1 MSFGGNKLPPHQE
14 NPLDVVCLKIASDVS
29 PWFRSMGAT
38 PNFIT
43 TLSVIASVLA
53 IWSLYRGDAKG
64 QFIVWAMLSYFFD
77 CLDGHFARR
86 YDMCTKFG
94 DYYDH
99 ISDWIYFIG
108 IFYTAFVI
116 RGFKSSWKPYKM
128 WIYGLLIVVGLV
140 TMIHMGLQEVLYQN
154 EDDNESPTLSIFTG
168 IANKLCVLPDE
179 CIKATRWIGVGTFI
193 AVMIAVIA
201 ITVR

>member
-1 MSFGGNKLPPHQE
+1 MNSGNKLPPHQE
-14 NPLDVVCLKIASDVS
+14 NPFDVVCLKLASDVS
-29 PWFRSMGAT
+29 PWFRSIGAT

-53 IWSLYRGDAKG
+53 IWSIYRGNSKA
-64 QFIVWAMLSYFFD
+64 QFVLWAVLSYFFD

-116 RGFKSSWKPYKM
+116 RGFKPEMKRYKTL
-128 WIYGLLIVVGLV
+128 IYGLLISVGLV
-140 TMIHMGLQEVLYQN
+140 TMIHMGLQEMLYQS
-154 EDDNESPTLSIFTG
+154 EEDNESPTLSIFTG
-168 IANKLCVLPDE
+168 IANKLCVLPEE
-179 CIKATRWIGVGTFI
+179 CIIATRWIGVGTFI
-193 AVMIAVIA
+193 AVMIAVVV
-201 ITVR
+201 ITIR

>member
-1 MSFGGNKLPPHQE
+1 MNSGNKLPLHQE

-29 PWFRSMGAT
+29 PLFRAMGAT

-53 IWSLYRGDAKG
+53 IRSIYIGNAKG
-64 QFIVWAMLSYFFD
+64 QFIFWAVLSYFFD

-108 IFYTAFVI
+108 IFYTAFVV
-116 RGFKSSWKPYKM
+116 RGLKPEMKRYKTL
-128 WIYGLLIVVGLV
+128 IYGLLISVGLV

-154 EDDNESPTLSIFTG
+154 DENTESPTLSIFTG
-168 IANKLCVLPDE
+168 IANKVCKSPEE
-179 CIKATRWIGVGTFI
+179 CIRATRWIGVGTFI
-193 AVMIAVIA
+193 AVMIGVVAM
-201 ITVR
+201 TVR